1 MTQLII
7 GFTATLLTIIYILI
21 GWFIR
26 SLVQDDWEEPSLL
39 LALLWPPLILIIG
52 VVKLFTLVE
61 DLATKIKEKN
71 DV

>member
-1 MTQLII
+1 MTQLMI
-7 GFTATLLTIIYILI
+7 GFIAIIATIIYILI

-26 SLVQDDWEEPSLL
+26 ALVQDDWEEPSLL
-39 LALLWPPLILIIG
+39 LALVWPPLILMIG
-52 VVKLFTLVE
+52 IVKLFTWVE